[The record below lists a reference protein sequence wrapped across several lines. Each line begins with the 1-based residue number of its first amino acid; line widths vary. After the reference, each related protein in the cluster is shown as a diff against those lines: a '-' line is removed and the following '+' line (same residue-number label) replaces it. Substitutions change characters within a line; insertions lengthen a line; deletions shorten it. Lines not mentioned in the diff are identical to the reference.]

1 MKTLLPLFT
10 LCLVAL
16 NVQAQTV
23 EELKAMQSEKQA
35 LVDDLQ
41 AQIDAAKSE
50 ISEIQKK
57 LDIESGWQK
66 GLNGL
71 IGLALNNSNGWVANP
86 NPDASSSALNIGI
99 TAFANSQGKKYFW
112 NNKVFLTKAWQ
123 DVDLSDGDMA
133 AEDDGLFDK
142 GTVDIFNLQSLYGYK
157 LSDNLAV
164 SAMVDVN
171 TSVENFLSP
180 GVLDIGAGITW
191 LPAAN
196 LSVVAHPFDYHLAF
210 SGVDGVDSEGGLG
223 SKIRIDYNQTF
234 SIAGKDFSYT
244 STLMT
249 YMPYSSN
256 DPTLFEYTWL
266 NSISFSIWKGIGVG
280 FGFGLR
286 NAEFEAVDTQSYTNF
301 GLTYGF

>member
-1 MKTLLPLFT
+1 MKTLITLFV
-10 LCLVAL
+10 LSLMGL
-16 NVQAQTV
+16 QLQAQSV

-50 ISEIQKK
+50 ISEIQSK

-71 IGLALNNSNGWVANP
+71 IGLSLNNSNGWVANP

-99 TAFANSQGKKYFW
+99 TAFANRKGEKYFW
-112 NNKVFLTKAWQ
+112 NNKAVLTKSWQ
-123 DVDLSDGDMA
+123 DVDLSDGDMG
-133 AEDDGLFDK
+133 AEDDGLFDN

-157 LSDNLAV
+157 LTDKLAV
-164 SAMVDVN
+164 SAMADVN

-191 LPAAN
+191 LPANN
-196 LSVVAHPFDYHLAF
+196 LTVVAHPLNYHLAF
-210 SGVDGVDSEGGLG
+210 SGVDGVDSKGGLG

-234 SIAGKDFSYT
+234 SIAGKDVTYT

-249 YMPYSSN
+249 FIPYTSN
-256 DPTLFEYTWL
+256 EPTLFEYTWL